1 MKQTAVEWL
10 ITELEKYEKGISE
23 YFSIPAI
30 HNAAYRMEKEQ
41 MGYTNEDVLRAG
53 EMGEICY
60 LDTEHIVSYLDEAKH
75 HNETFNKEQQREL
88 LKEMIQAD
96 EKDGLYDELDAT
108 LNDGIED

>member
-10 ITELEKYEKGISE
+10 YDRFLYAGYAVNSE
-23 YFSIPAI
+23 WKKQAKK
-30 HNAAYRMEKEQ
+30 MEKEQ
-41 MGYTNEDVLRAG
+41 IEDAWIEGGGYSHLSQQSDKMLAG
-53 EMGEICY
+53 EY
-60 LDTEHIVSYLDEAKH
+60 YK
-75 HNETFNKEQQREL
+75 ETFNKEQQREL